1 MIKKIKVFVL
11 SVIRYCYYNNL
22 NKTFCSEL
30 LIMFFLSPVGP
41 AGERK
46 MAGYSMML
54 SPSSSRMAGEGPE
67 GTY

>member
-1 MIKKIKVFVL
+1 
-11 SVIRYCYYNNL
+11 
-22 NKTFCSEL
+22 
-30 LIMFFLSPVGP
+30 MFFLSPVGP

-46 MAGYSMML
+46 TAGYSMML